1 MARTSPSAPP
11 ALPATPAPPAP
22 AFSWWTVATVV
33 ALIALNLA
41 VFAPVRHYDFV
52 QLDDPTQVSENA
64 NVAGGLTWAGVR
76 WAFTT
81 AHAGYWMPLV
91 WLSHMADVQLYG
103 MNAGPHH
110 VTNLLLHIASTLL
123 LFGLLW
129 RITGAVG
136 RSAFV
141 AALFAVHPLHVESVA
156 WITERKD
163 VLSTL
168 FWMLTMWAYVAYV
181 RRPGWTRYLLAAVSF
196 ALGLMAKP
204 MLVTLPFVLLLLDVW
219 PLGRLRRREAG
230 GSRREAGGGR
240 RKASAGLKPR
250 PTAEE
255 RAPGRPA
262 PVGQGFSLA
271 ALVLEKLPLIALA
284 VVAGIV
290 AFITQQQ
297 AGAVSN
303 LQVYS
308 PGLRVG
314 NALVSYVAY
323 IGKMFWP
330 ARLAVLYPF
339 PDSIPA
345 ASVAGAIALLA
356 VVSFVVLRLA
366 ARRPYLAVGW
376 LWYLVTL
383 LPAIGVVQVGVQAMA
398 DRFTYVPLVGLFIV
412 IAWSV
417 PDALAA
423 RSVARRVAVPVVAV
437 LVVLACAWTARA
449 QVAYWKDSV
458 TLWTRTTELTLDMD
472 AYHAHMSLGTVLRDR
487 GRFDEA
493 AGHFSEAARLN
504 PDSAESHND
513 LATVL
518 QRQGKVDQ
526 AIVHYREALRLQ
538 PALAEV
544 HNNLGAVLA
553 GQGRFDEAIV
563 HFSEA
568 AHLKPDLEIA
578 HVNLALAF
586 ARTGRAQDA
595 LREFNEVLR
604 INPANELARR
614 AVGGR

>member
-1 MARTSPSAPP
+1 M
-11 ALPATPAPPAP
+11 
-22 AFSWWTVATVV
+22 V

-91 WLSHMADVQLYG
+91 WLSHMADVQLHG
-103 MNAGPHH
+103 MNSGPHH

-181 RRPGWTRYLLAAVSF
+181 RRPGRARYLLAAVSF

-219 PLGRLRRREAG
+219 PLGRLRLG
-230 GSRREAGGGR
+230 GLRARGSGLRTQDSGR
-240 RKASAGLKPR
+240 L
-250 PTAEE
+250 
-255 RAPGRPA
+255 
-262 PVGQGFSLA
+262 LW
-271 ALVLEKLPLIALA
+271 EKLPLFGLA
-284 VVAGIV
+284 GAGGIV

-345 ASVAGAIALLA
+345 ASVAGAVALLA

-412 IAWSV
+412 VAWSV

-423 RSVARRVAVPVVAV
+423 RSVTRRVAVPVVAV
-437 LVVLACAWTARA
+437 LVVLACARTARA

-472 AYHAHMSLGTVLRDR
+472 AYHAHMSLGAVLRDQ
-487 GRFDEA
+487 GRLDEA
-493 AGHFSEAARLN
+493 AGHFGEAVRLN
-504 PDSAESHND
+504 PGSAESHND

-614 AVGGR
+614 AVGELRR